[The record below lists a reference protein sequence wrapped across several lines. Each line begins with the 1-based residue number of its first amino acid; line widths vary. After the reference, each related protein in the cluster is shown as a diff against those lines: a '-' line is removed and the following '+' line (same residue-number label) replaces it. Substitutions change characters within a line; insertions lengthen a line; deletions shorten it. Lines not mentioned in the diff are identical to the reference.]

1 MSCILS
7 KSLLYDFHK
16 PKGIDRKAPAHSWR
30 FSTFIGVIP
39 IRPYSN
45 MVAKRSFK
53 RLAWLT
59 AEDPGS

>member
-1 MSCILS
+1 M
-7 KSLLYDFHK
+7 LLYNSHRPQK
-16 PKGIDRKAPAHSWR
+16 IDKKKAPAHSWR
-30 FSTFIGVIP
+30 FSTFIGIIP
-39 IRPYSN
+39 ISAYSN